1 MTEFISFRAPTRP
14 SSARLFRYLGGA
26 FACLLAS
33 FGIWVTATEWL
44 RTDGPISTMRTE
56 SGQTGSGH
64 DDAGRVRLAAAVGVV
79 RAELW
84 TEYAVRLR
92 QSAQIGPEAATM
104 RDEARRAGET
114 AVGLSPL
121 DTEAWLVLSELA
133 VDGGAAA
140 TASTGLLNMSFL
152 TGPNAI
158 DLMPRRLALVARAP
172 AHTDRDIRGLA
183 LRDVQILAR
192 QADGPVRLRALWR
205 DTSPEGRKF
214 LAELLQDVA
223 GQLLGNIRNTR

>member
-26 FACLLAS
+26 FACLLAT

-44 RTDGPISTMRTE
+44 RTEGPISTIWAE
-56 SGQTGSGH
+56 PGQTGSGR
-64 DDAGRVRLAAAVGVV
+64 DDAGRARLAAAVGVV

-84 TEYAVRLR
+84 TEYAVRLL
-92 QSAQIGPEAATM
+92 QSARRGPEAATL

-114 AVGLSPL
+114 AVGLAPF
-121 DTEAWLVLSELA
+121 DTEAWLVLSELS

-158 DLMPRRLALVARAP
+158 DLMPQRLALVARAP
-172 AHTDRDIRGLA
+172 ARTDKDIHGLA

-192 QADGPVRLRALWR
+192 QADGPVRLRTLWR
-205 DTSPEGRKF
+205 DTSPEGRNF
-214 LAELLQDVA
+214 LAGLLQDVD
-223 GQLLGNIRNTR
+223 GKLLANIRNAR